1 MPRLFS
7 RLFPIVLLGALAIS
21 ACSKDSEVP
30 APNPSTSSSTD
41 AAPPGSLEIV
51 FPFGSEKEDWLEAV
65 TKDFNAAGH
74 ESSSGK
80 PIYIKLMPM
89 GSGECM
95 EEVRTG
101 RVRAHLV
108 SPASGAFIELAN
120 ATHRAETGKN
130 LVERSENLVL
140 SPVVIAMWKP
150 MAQAM
155 GWPDKQIGWGDILD
169 IAQSGEGWKKY
180 NMPQWGKFRFGHTH
194 PEYSNSGLISLLA
207 EVYAATGKT
216 RGLTREDVA
225 KPETAKYL
233 EEIEQAVVHYGSSTG
248 FFGKTMFNNG
258 PSYLSAAVMYE
269 NMVIEAERGDYNL
282 SMDVVALYP
291 KEGTFWSDHPCGL
304 VNAAWNDE
312 EHKEAAQSFIDYL
325 LEKPQQERA
334 MQFGFRPSDVKV
346 PLAAPIDEAHGVNPK
361 EPKTTLEVPGADVMN
376 DILKLWSKKK
386 KHSNVIVVLDTSG
399 SMQQD
404 QRMQNAKLGAQEM
417 IKLLHDEDSFS
428 LLSFSD
434 EMSWLGK
441 GSPVGAKRAEVERNI
456 ASLFPEGRTR
466 LYDSILEA
474 HKYARSAANDK
485 LITAIVVLTDGED
498 TRSQASLTT
507 LLARI
512 SAGENGDTVPVFTI
526 GYSTGDAQNR
536 ELSDIA
542 ERTRA
547 KFYKGTPENIR
558 EVFKSIS
565 TFF

>member
-1 MPRLFS
+1 
-7 RLFPIVLLGALAIS
+7 
-21 ACSKDSEVP
+21 
-30 APNPSTSSSTD
+30 
-41 AAPPGSLEIV
+41 
-51 FPFGSEKEDWLEAV
+51 
-65 TKDFNAAGH
+65 
-74 ESSSGK
+74 
-80 PIYIKLMPM
+80 
-89 GSGECM
+89 
-95 EEVRTG
+95 
-101 RVRAHLV
+101 
-108 SPASGAFIELAN
+108 
-120 ATHRAETGKN
+120 
-130 LVERSENLVL
+130 
-140 SPVVIAMWKP
+140 
-150 MAQAM
+150 
-155 GWPDKQIGWGDILD
+155 
-169 IAQSGEGWKKY
+169 
-180 NMPQWGKFRFGHTH
+180 
-194 PEYSNSGLISLLA
+194 
-207 EVYAATGKT
+207 
-216 RGLTREDVA
+216 
-225 KPETAKYL
+225 
-233 EEIEQAVVHYGSSTG
+233 
-248 FFGKTMFNNG
+248 
-258 PSYLSAAVMYE
+258 
-269 NMVIEAERGDYNL
+269 
-282 SMDVVALYP
+282 
-291 KEGTFWSDHPCGL
+291 
-304 VNAAWNDE
+304 
-312 EHKEAAQSFIDYL
+312 
-325 LEKPQQERA
+325 
-334 MQFGFRPSDVKV
+334 
-346 PLAAPIDEAHGVNPK
+346 
-361 EPKTTLEVPGADVMN
+361 TTLEVPGADVMN

-498 TRSQASLTT
+498 TRSQTSLTT

>member
-1 MPRLFS
+1 
-7 RLFPIVLLGALAIS
+7 
-21 ACSKDSEVP
+21 
-30 APNPSTSSSTD
+30 
-41 AAPPGSLEIV
+41 
-51 FPFGSEKEDWLEAV
+51 
-65 TKDFNAAGH
+65 
-74 ESSSGK
+74 
-80 PIYIKLMPM
+80 
-89 GSGECM
+89 
-95 EEVRTG
+95 
-101 RVRAHLV
+101 
-108 SPASGAFIELAN
+108 
-120 ATHRAETGKN
+120 
-130 LVERSENLVL
+130 
-140 SPVVIAMWKP
+140 
-150 MAQAM
+150 
-155 GWPDKQIGWGDILD
+155 
-169 IAQSGEGWKKY
+169 
-180 NMPQWGKFRFGHTH
+180 MPQWGKFRFGHTH

-225 KPETAKYL
+225 KSETAKYL

>member
-101 RVRAHLV
+101 RVQAHLV

-120 ATHRAETGKN
+120 ATHRTETGKN

-225 KPETAKYL
+225 KSETAKYL

-304 VNAAWNDE
+304 VNAAWNDD